1 LGRKK
6 ADKKSIKA
14 AFILINMGGPENQDE
29 VKDFMRSLFHDP
41 HIIEKSKLTRSFL
54 SWMLSTFRTP
64 KVKKH
69 YAAIGGGSPL
79 KKWTGIQAEK
89 TAAILNSKYPNL
101 IHKTAYSYS
110 NPTIGETIAELS
122 QLKLA
127 KIIAF
132 PLYPQYS
139 RATLGSI
146 YSDLSNAN
154 RILKLAGKLITQPP
168 FYEDHAY
175 IECTAKLIRS
185 ALEKIDQSQPYHV
198 LFSAHALPQKLIEA
212 GDPYGM
218 QIDRTIY
225 LLLKRLSIEDY
236 TISFQSKIGPVKWM
250 QPSTIETVKEIGRR
264 GIKQLLVV
272 PIGFVCDHIETLY
285 ELDIELAE
293 IAKKS
298 GIENFVRADVFND
311 DDCFIEFLASH
322 IEEHLK

>member
-1 LGRKK
+1 
-6 ADKKSIKA
+6 
-14 AFILINMGGPENQDE
+14 MGGPENLRE
-29 VKDFMRSLFHDP
+29 VGDFMRSLFLDP
-41 HIIEKSKLTRSFL
+41 HIIEKSRLMRKFL
-54 SWMLSTFRTP
+54 SWMLTTVRLS

-69 YAAIGGGSPL
+69 YEAIGGGSPL
-79 KKWTGIQAEK
+79 KKWTTIQAEK
-89 TAAILNSKYPNL
+89 TAEILKQKYPNL
-101 IHKTAYSYS
+101 LFRTAYSYS
-110 NPTIGETIAELS
+110 TPMISETLAELANKG
-122 QLKLA
+122 LD

-139 RATLGSI
+139 KATLGSI
-146 YSDLSNAN
+146 YTDLSNSN
-154 RILKLAGKLITQPP
+154 RMLNLAGKLITQPP

-175 IECTAKLIRS
+175 IECTAKTIRK
-185 ALEKIDQSQPYHV
+185 ALEKIDQTQPYHV
-198 LFSAHALPQKLIEA
+198 LFSAHALPQKLIDS

-250 QPSTIETVKEIGRR
+250 QPSTVETVKEIGRQ

-293 IAKKS
+293 IARKS
-298 GIENFVRADVFND
+298 GIEKFVRSEVFND
-311 DDCFIEFLASH
+311 DECFIEFLTSR
-322 IEEHLK
+322 IEENLK

>member
-1 LGRKK
+1 LAQKK
-6 ADKKSIKA
+6 ANKTGLKA
-14 AFILINMGGPENQDE
+14 AFILINMGGPENPGE
-29 VKDFMRSLFHDP
+29 VKSFIRSLFLDP
-41 HIIEKSKLTRSFL
+41 HIIEKSKISRRFL
-54 SWMLSTFRTP
+54 SWIISTFRTP

-69 YAAIGGGSPL
+69 YEAIGGGSPI
-79 KKWTGIQAEK
+79 KKWTELQAEK
-89 TAAILNSKYPNL
+89 SGAILKAKYPNL
-101 IHKTAYSYS
+101 IYRTAYSYS
-110 NPTIGETIAELS
+110 QPMIAET
-122 QLKLA
+122 LA
-127 KIIAF
+127 ELANKGLEKIIAF

-139 RATLGSI
+139 KATLGSI

-154 RILKLAGKLITQPP
+154 RILKLAGKLITMPP

-175 IECTAKLIRS
+175 IECTAKLIKA
-185 ALEKIDQSQPYHV
+185 ALEKIDQSRPYHV
-198 LFSAHALPQKLIEA
+198 VFSAHALPQKLIEA

-225 LLLKRLSIEDY
+225 LLLKRLPLENY

-250 QPSTIETVKEIGRR
+250 QPSTIETVKSIAGK

-285 ELDIELAE
+285 ELDIELAG

-298 GIENFVRADVFND
+298 GVENFVRAGVFND
-311 DDCFIEFLASH
+311 DDCFIQFLASR